1 MKKIY
6 KFIEIFRWEEE
17 ERKGGRTRKNKKKL
31 VGGEGGGQKKINIFF
46 SIQYSI
52 YKKYELKINQ
62 NKKRFVSDYFFSCI
76 NAIPT
81 NLNN

>member
-17 ERKGGRTRKNKKKL
+17 QRKGGRTRKNKKKL
-31 VGGEGGGQKKINIFF
+31 VGERREKDKKKINIFL

-62 NKKRFVSDYFFSCI
+62 NKKDSFQIIFSLVLM
-76 NAIPT
+76 PYLLT
-81 NLNN
+81 